1 MDKEMITLYSK
12 DHLNEFRKSIQKM
25 GTPIENGT
33 VGIPTSETF
42 LSKGRRGL
50 DKVKPQDILKTPI
63 IDTKTWRKYSRIYF
77 AHPLYRRLLE
87 YFAYIYYNKYII
99 SPIFDDGKKPN
110 QKKLMK
116 DYNAALRTL
125 DEDIQVETFTNRVL
139 LDLLIEGETFY
150 YNEEYKKGANSYYK
164 TIKLP
169 TDYCRIIGTAGT
181 PAINIFALDLTFIDT
196 AMAELTK
203 DQILTMDEV
212 LKQYPKA
219 IRTAY
224 KEFKTGKTANHWF
237 VVPVENGIAFSTND
251 GKPPFA
257 FLIKEIARIEM
268 LEPLKD
274 DYISTNLTKLLV
286 QLIDI
291 DKEGNPEIDLE
302 LAAEFHKNLKAVAS
316 KKNNVDA
323 ITTLAKEIDVLSLGE
338 TGDATKNYEFL
349 QTYYD
354 QFYDDA
360 GVSAEL
366 FNSTSA
372 GTLSESQK
380 RDAIFMYKLREQIG
394 TWLNFYLGQ
403 VCSKRIIKNSKFV
416 FSFLD
421 ISYKNREEMMESYL
435 NGAQYG
441 FSKIVPQ
448 VALGVKQRYIESLTT
463 FENDMLHLHEKL
475 IPLQSSHTMSN
486 KDNKTDSNSENGKEA
501 QTKLADKEAQEASEK
516 TNGRPALKAE
526 DKKDSTI
533 AKETSL

>member
-1 MDKEMITLYSK
+1 MEEKKITLYSTE
-12 DHLNEFRKSIQKM
+12 HLNEFRKSIQKM
-25 GTPIENGT
+25 GTTVDNGT
-33 VGIPTSETF
+33 VELPSTDAF
-42 LSKGRRGL
+42 MNKGRRVL
-50 DKVKPQDILKTPI
+50 DRIKPEDVLKTPMI
-63 IDTKTWRKYSRIYF
+63 ETKTWRKYSRIYF
-77 AHPLYRRLLE
+77 AHPLYRRILE

-99 SPIFDDGKKPN
+99 SPIFDESKKAN
-110 QKKLMK
+110 KKKLMK

-125 DEDIQVETFTNRVL
+125 DEDIQVETFTNKAL

-169 TDYCRIIGTAGT
+169 TDYCKIIGTAGT
-181 PAINIFALDLTFIDT
+181 PAVNIFAIDLTFIDT

-203 DQILTMDEV
+203 NQILTPEEV

-219 IRTAY
+219 IRNAY
-224 KEFKTGKTANHWF
+224 KEFKTGKVDNQWF
-237 VVPVENGIAFSTND
+237 IVPVENGIAFSTYD
-251 GKPPFA
+251 GRPPFA
-257 FLIKEIARIEM
+257 FLIKEIARIEL

-302 LAAEFHKNLKAVAS
+302 LASEFHKNLKAVAA

-338 TGDATKNYEFL
+338 TGDAAKNYEFL

-354 QFYDDA
+354 QFYNDA

-366 FNSTSA
+366 FNSTTA

-380 RDAIFMYKLREQIG
+380 RDAMFMYKLREQIG
-394 TWLNFYLGQ
+394 TWLNFYLGT
-403 VCSKRIIKNSKFV
+403 VCQKRIIKNSKFV

-435 NGAQYG
+435 EGAQYG

-463 FENDMLHLHEKL
+463 FENDILSLHEKL

-486 KDNKTDSNSENGKEA
+486 KESDSSENSN
-501 QTKLADKEAQEASEK
+501 TKTADKEAQKASEAK
-516 TNGRPALKAE
+516 NGRPKLDA
-526 DKKDSTI
+526 DKKQDSTI

>member
-1 MDKEMITLYSK
+1 MEERKFAMYSK
-12 DHLNEFRKSIQKM
+12 DQLSEFRKSIQNM
-25 GTPIENGT
+25 GTVVGNGT
-33 VGIPTSETF
+33 VEIPLDAASTT
-42 LSKGRRGL
+42 KGRRML
-50 DKVKPQDILKTPI
+50 DRIKPDDILKTPI
-63 IDTKTWRKYSRIYF
+63 SDVKTWRKYSRIYF
-77 AHPLYRRLLE
+77 ANPLYRRILE
-87 YFAYIYYNKYII
+87 YFAYTYYNNYII
-99 SPIFDDGKKPN
+99 SPIFEEGKKPN
-110 QKKLMK
+110 KKKMMK
-116 DYNAALRTL
+116 DYNAILRTL

-139 LDLLIEGETFY
+139 LDLLIEGESFY
-150 YNEEYKKGANSYYK
+150 FCEEYKKGANSYYK

-169 TDYCRIIGTAGT
+169 TDYCTIIGTAGT
-181 PAINIFALDLTFIDT
+181 PAVNIFAIDLTFIDT

-203 DQILTMDEV
+203 NCILTIDEV

-219 IRTAY
+219 IRAAY
-224 KEFKTGKTANHWF
+224 KEYKSGKSTNQWF
-237 VVPVENGIAFSTND
+237 IVPVENGVAFSTYD
-251 GKPPFA
+251 GRPPLA
-257 FLIKEIARIEM
+257 FLIKEIARIEK

-274 DYISTNLTKLLV
+274 DYVATNLTKLLV

-302 LAAEFHKNLKAVAS
+302 LASEFHKNLKAVAA

-366 FNSTSA
+366 FNSTTA
-372 GTLSESQK
+372 GTLSESQN
-380 RDAIFMYKLREQIG
+380 RDLMFVYKLREQIAV
-394 TWLNFYLGQ
+394 WLNFFLGSICNKK
-403 VCSKRIIKNSKFV
+403 VTKNTKFV
-416 FSFLD
+416 FSYLD
-421 ISYKNREEMMESYL
+421 ISYKNREEMIGSYIE
-435 NGAQYG
+435 GAQYG

-463 FENDMLHLHEKL
+463 FENDILNLDEKL
-475 IPLQSSHTMSN
+475 IPLQSSHTMST
-486 KDNKTDSNSENGKEA
+486 KSDNGANSDTKTGNKEA
-501 QTKLADKEAQEASEK
+501 QKASEK
-516 TNGRPALKAE
+516 DNGRPELDDK

>member
-1 MDKEMITLYSK
+1 MDEKKYTLYSK
-12 DHLNEFRKSIQKM
+12 DQLNEFRKSIQNM
-25 GTPIENGT
+25 GTTVSNGT
-33 VGIPTSETF
+33 VELPTTDTF
-42 LSKGRRGL
+42 MNKGRRVL
-50 DKVKPQDILKTPI
+50 DKVKPEDVLKTPI
-63 IDTKTWRKYSRIYF
+63 SDTKTWRKYSRIYF
-77 AHPLYRRLLE
+77 AHPLYRRILE

-99 SPIFDDGKKPN
+99 SPIFEDGKKPN

-125 DEDIQVETFTNRVL
+125 DEDIQVESFTNKAL
-139 LDLLIEGETFY
+139 LDLLVEGETFY

-169 TDYCRIIGTAGT
+169 TDYCMIIGTAGT
-181 PAINIFALDLTFIDT
+181 PAVNIFAIDLTFIDT

-203 DQILTMDEV
+203 NQILTPEEV

-219 IRTAY
+219 IRAAY
-224 KEFKTGKTANHWF
+224 KEYKSGKVANQWF
-237 VVPVENGIAFSTND
+237 VVPVENGIAFSTYD
-251 GKPPFA
+251 GRPPFA
-257 FLIKEIARIEM
+257 FLIKEIARIEK

-274 DYISTNLTKLLV
+274 DYVSTNLTKLLV

-338 TGDATKNYEFL
+338 TGDASKNYEFL

-354 QFYDDA
+354 QYFDDA

-394 TWLNFYLGQ
+394 TWFNFYLGTI
-403 VCSKRIIKNSKFV
+403 CAKRIIKNSKFV

-435 NGAQYG
+435 EGAQYG

-475 IPLQSSHTMSN
+475 IPLQSSHTMTNQEKSDSGEN
-486 KDNKTDSNSENGKEA
+486 SKTANKEA
-501 QTKLADKEAQEASEK
+501 QKASEEK
-516 TNGRPALKAE
+516 NGRPELDADK
-526 DKKDSTI
+526 KKDSTI